1 MTDCQ
6 FANYLADVAGYIKLF
21 SVVGLSFGGLGVFWS
36 FFWSFCPES
45 DSHKWL
51 PIISIVSIIVFV
63 LLITFIP
70 DPKIIIFG
78 CDKIEH
84 LF

>member
-6 FANYLADVAGYIKLF
+6 FANYLADVAKYIKLF
-21 SVVGLSFGGLGVFWS
+21 SVVGLSLGGIGVFL
-36 FFWSFCPES
+36 SFCPEANS
-45 DSHKWL
+45 PKWF
-51 PIISIVSIIVFV
+51 PILSIGAIIVFV

-70 DPKIIIFG
+70 NPKIIIFG
-78 CDKIEH
+78 CDKIGH

>member
-6 FANYLADVAGYIKLF
+6 FANYLADVACYIKIF
-21 SVVGLSFGGLGVFWS
+21 SVFGLAIGGVGVSLSFF
-36 FFWSFCPES
+36 PES
-45 DSHKWL
+45 NSPKWL
-51 PIISIVSIIVFV
+51 PILSIGAIIVFV

-70 DPKIIIFG
+70 DPKVIIFG
-78 CDKIEH
+78 CDKIGN

>member
-6 FANYLADVAGYIKLF
+6 FANYLADVACYIKIF
-21 SVVGLSFGGLGVFWS
+21 SVFGLAIGGVGVSLSFF
-36 FFWSFCPES
+36 PES
-45 DSHKWL
+45 NSPKWL
-51 PIISIVSIIVFV
+51 PILSIVAIIVFV

-70 DPKIIIFG
+70 DPKVIIFG
-78 CDKIEH
+78 CDKIGH

>member
-6 FANYLADVAGYIKLF
+6 FANYLADVACYIKLF
-21 SVVGLSFGGLGVFWS
+21 SVFGLFLGAMGA
-36 FFWSFCPES
+36 FWSFCPET
-45 DSHKWL
+45 HTPKWL
-51 PIISIVSIIVFV
+51 PILSIGAIIVFV

-70 DPKIIIFG
+70 NPKIIIFG
-78 CDKIEH
+78 CDKIGH

>member
-6 FANYLADVAGYIKLF
+6 FANYLADVAFYIKMF
-21 SVVGLSFGGLGVFWS
+21 SVFGLALGGIGVFL
-36 FFWSFCPES
+36 SFCPES
-45 DSHKWL
+45 DSTKWL
-51 PIISIVSIIVFV
+51 PILSIGAIIVFV
-63 LLITFIP
+63 LLITFIS

-78 CDKIEH
+78 CDKIGN

>member
-6 FANYLADVAGYIKLF
+6 FANYLADVACYIKIF
-21 SVVGLSFGGLGVFWS
+21 SMFGIALGWMGAFWS
-36 FFWSFCPES
+36 VCPES
-45 DSHKWL
+45 DSPKRV

-70 DPKIIIFG
+70 DPKVIIFG
-78 CDKIEH
+78 CDKI
-84 LF
+84 LRG

>member
-6 FANYLADVAGYIKLF
+6 FANYLADVACYIKIF
-21 SVVGLSFGGLGVFWS
+21 SVFGLAIGGVGVSLSFF
-36 FFWSFCPES
+36 PES
-45 DSHKWL
+45 NSPKWV
-51 PIISIVSIIVFV
+51 PIISIGAIIVFV

-70 DPKIIIFG
+70 DPKVIIFG
-78 CDKIEH
+78 CNKIGH